1 MTMAGRTEATTSE
14 RHVGT
19 DAPLGVSH
27 STDRL
32 EVPDSVEDDAE
43 NETAATTPYRILSY
57 GADYTVDS
65 LVKRLQ
71 SGAFY
76 IPPFQR
82 AYVWERPQ
90 ASRFIESLL
99 LGLPVPGVF
108 VARESGSS
116 KHLIIDGQQ
125 RLKTLQYFFENRFG
139 SSDRKFP
146 LRDVAS
152 QWNGKTVDCL
162 DSDDKLRL
170 EDSVLRVTIF
180 KQEHPEDNRSIYSVF
195 ERLNTGSSKLYPQ
208 EIRNCVSHGR
218 FIDLLNELNA
228 NESWRLIFGPYSKR
242 QKDQELVLRFL
253 AFYFEGENYRGPIR
267 EFLNQ
272 FVAKNRHL
280 SEPMWS
286 EFRDVFLDSI
296 QTAYDA
302 LGNRAFRP
310 KSMLN
315 AAVFDSVMVGIA
327 RRIQE
332 KPISSLEQLKDAY
345 DTLLTDEKFVSGF
358 KVSTS
363 NVENVRT
370 RFACARTAFRDIE

>member
-14 RHVGT
+14 RHVGS

-108 VARESGSS
+108 VARESGSL

-125 RLKTLQYFFENRFG
+125 RLKTLQYFFENKFGDNGPRFQLT
-139 SSDRKFP
+139 S
-146 LRDVAS
+146 VAS
-152 QWNGKTVDCL
+152 KWSGLTMSNL
-162 DSDDKLRL
+162 DPDDKQRL

-195 ERLNTGSSKLYPQ
+195 ERLNTGSLKLYPQ
-208 EIRNCVSHGR
+208 EIRNCMSHGKL
-218 FIDLLNELNA
+218 IELLNELNA
-228 NESWRLIFGPYSKR
+228 NENWRSIFGPYSKR

-253 AFYFEGENYRGPIR
+253 AFYFEGESYRAPIR

-272 FVAKNRHL
+272 FAAKYRNL
-280 SEPMWS
+280 SEPLWS
-286 EFRDVFLDSI
+286 QFRDVFLNSI

-310 KSMLN
+310 KSLLN

-327 RRIQE
+327 RRIEQR
-332 KPISSLEQLKDAY
+332 PISNLEQLKSAY
-345 DTLLTDEKFVSGF
+345 DTLLTNEKFVSGF
-358 KVSTS
+358 EVSTS
-363 NVENVRT
+363 HAENVKI
-370 RFACARTAFRDIE
+370 RFACARIAFRDIE